1 MSKNTDLSELIN
13 YVKGASTG
21 RLTFP
26 FYTSTSS
33 FTGTVAGYLAFDS
46 SGNVLT
52 TTSPSTQWTT
62 NGTSIYYNTGN
73 VGVGVV
79 NPAYKIDVNGDINI
93 TGAFR
98 VNGVAIGTGGGGGIS
113 GAGTTNYIT
122 KWSSSTSVTNSI
134 AYDNGSDFAINTSN
148 PLYRFTV
155 QPFTNLNFGIGRTTL
170 FSADDSI
177 FMNAVNNTYGA
188 IPMAINASFL
198 GFYIGF
204 SEAMRLDSSKNML
217 LGTTSGISGGG
228 ILQVNGDVNI
238 SGQFKINGV
247 PIGSGGGGGNVYA
260 GTQTTNYVTKWTG
273 GNFIGNSNIFDNGS
287 IVGIGTTGITGGG
300 AFQVSGDVNITGT
313 FKVNGT
319 PIGTG
324 GGGGI
329 SGAGTTNYIAMW
341 SSPTSL
347 TNSGIYHSTYT
358 GGNGIGFL
366 PSGASSEVM
375 RIENNG
381 RVYIGATSS
390 ANASLALNIH
400 HNSNPYLVTQ
410 LGVTSF
416 YAMVRIMRNE
426 TSFAGIGFGYDYN
439 DQAGFVYG
447 TAPNLSVNSAIKFV
461 VARSSTATWIEAMA
475 IKHNT
480 INTNILPTSSS
491 GLVPGDLYYDAS
503 GYVRIVPRP

>member
-1 MSKNTDLSELIN
+1 MSKNTDLSSLIN
-13 YVKGASTG
+13 YAKGATSG

-26 FYTSTSS
+26 FYTSTTS
-33 FTGTVAGYLAFDS
+33 FTGSVVGYLAFDS
-46 SGNVLT
+46 SGNILT
-52 TTSPSTQWTT
+52 ATSPSTQWTT

-113 GAGTTNYIT
+113 GAGTTNYLT

-134 AYDNGSDFAINTSN
+134 AYDSGTDFAINTTN

-155 QPFTNLNFGIGRTTL
+155 QPFTNLNFGIGRTSL
-170 FSADDSI
+170 FAADDAV

-247 PIGSGGGGGNVYA
+247 PIGSGGGGGGNVFA

-273 GNFIGNSNIFDNGS
+273 SNYIGNSNIFDNGS

-300 AFQVSGDVNITGT
+300 ALQVSGDVNITGT

-329 SGAGTTNYIAMW
+329 SGAGTTNYLAMW

-347 TNSGIYHSTYT
+347 TNSGVYHATY
-358 GGNGIGFL
+358 GSNNLIGFQ
-366 PSGASSEVM
+366 PAGASGEIM

-381 RVYIGATSS
+381 RVYIGASS
-390 ANASLALNIH
+390 AANASLALNIH
-400 HNSNPYLVTQ
+400 ANGNTNITTKLGSTQ
-410 LGVTSF
+410 F
-416 YAMVRIMRNE
+416 YAMVRVMQNE
-426 TSFAGIGFGYDYN
+426 STYAGVGLGYDN
-439 DQAGFVYG
+439 TGQAGFVYA
-447 TAPNLSVNSAIKFV
+447 TAPNLSVNSTLKFV
-461 VARSSTATWIEAMA
+461 VAKASTAVWIEAMS

-480 INTNILPTSSS
+480 VNMNNIPSSS
-491 GLVPGDLYYDAS
+491 AGLIAGDLYRDGS
-503 GYVRIVPRP
+503 GYVRIV